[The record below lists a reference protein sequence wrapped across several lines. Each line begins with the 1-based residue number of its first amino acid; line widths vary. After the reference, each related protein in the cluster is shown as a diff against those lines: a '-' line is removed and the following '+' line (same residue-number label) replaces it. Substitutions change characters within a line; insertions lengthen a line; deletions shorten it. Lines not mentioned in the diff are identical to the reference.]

1 MVQESILFDTM
12 QHVFGPVPSRRLGYS
27 LGVDI
32 IPPKHCSFDCVY
44 CQIGK
49 TTHIET
55 ARKSFYDPHIIIDQV
70 MEKVSNVD
78 TIDVI
83 TFSGSGEP
91 TLNSDLGFMVREIKK
106 RTKVP
111 VAVITN
117 GSLLPVSEVRKDIAQ
132 ADIVLPSLDA
142 VSQDVFEHINR
153 PHPSLGIDAV
163 IEGLKDFRGEFKGR
177 IWLEIMLIKNVNDD
191 FQHVKNMAEI
201 VSHLNMD
208 RVQLNTVT
216 RPPSEPSAMRLAA
229 RELEEIRSM
238 FGPACEIISTFE
250 KSVDIHVETSVAAL
264 ILETLKRRPLTL
276 DDIVRIT
283 GMSHFD
289 AKTRL
294 NILEKEGLVTTAV
307 VNDELFYTSA

>member
-1 MVQESILFDTM
+1 
-12 QHVFGPVPSRRLGYS
+12 
-27 LGVDI
+27 
-32 IPPKHCSFDCVY
+32 
-44 CQIGK
+44 
-49 TTHIET
+49 
-55 ARKSFYDPHIIIDQV
+55 
-70 MEKVSNVD
+70 MEKLSSAD
-78 TIDVI
+78 TVDVI

-106 RTKVP
+106 RTSIP
-111 VAVITN
+111 VVVITN
-117 GSLLPVSEVRKDIAQ
+117 GSLLPQSEVREDIAQ

-142 VSQDVFEHINR
+142 VSQDVFERINR

-163 IEGLKDFRGEFKGR
+163 IEGLKNFRKEFKGQ
-177 IWLEIMLIKNVNDD
+177 IWLEIMLIKNINDD
-191 FQHVKNMAEI
+191 FQEVKTMAEI
-201 VSHLNMD
+201 VSGLNMD

-216 RPPSEPSAMRLAA
+216 RPPSEPAATRLATS
-229 RELEEIRSM
+229 ELEKICSM

-250 KSVDIHVETSVAAL
+250 KSADIHVETSVAAL

-283 GMSHFD
+283 GMSHLD

-307 VNDELFYTSA
+307 VNDELFYTSAQPVV

>member
-1 MVQESILFDTM
+1 LVQESILFCTM

-49 TTHIET
+49 TTHVEM
-55 ARKSFYDPHIIIDQV
+55 ARKSFYDPHVIIDQV
-70 MEKVSNVD
+70 TQKVSNSD

-106 RTKVP
+106 MTKIP

-117 GSLLPVSEVRKDIAQ
+117 GSLLPASEVREDIGQ

-142 VSQDVFEHINR
+142 VSQEVFERINR
-153 PHPSLGIDAV
+153 PHPSLGIDTV
-163 IEGLKDFRGEFKGR
+163 IEGLKAFRKEFKGQ
-177 IWLEIMLIKNVNDD
+177 IWLEIMLINNINDD
-191 FQHVKNMAEI
+191 TQDLKTMVEI
-201 VSHLNMD
+201 VSSLHMD
-208 RVQLNTVT
+208 RIQLNTVT
-216 RPPSEPSAMRLAA
+216 RPPSEPSATRLAA
-229 RELEEIRSM
+229 SELEEICRM

-250 KSVDIHVETSVAAL
+250 KSADIHVETSVAAL

-283 GMSHFD
+283 GMTHFD

>member
-1 MVQESILFDTM
+1 M

-32 IPPKHCSFDCVY
+32 IPPKHCSFDCIY

-55 ARKSFYDPHIIIDQV
+55 ARKSFYDPHSIIDQV
-70 MEKVSNVD
+70 MEKVSAAD

-117 GSLLPVSEVRKDIAQ
+117 GSLLPVRQVREDIMQ

-142 VSQDVFEHINR
+142 VSQEVFEHINR
-153 PHPSLGIDAV
+153 PHPSLGINAV
-163 IEGLKDFRGEFKGR
+163 IEGLKDFRKEFKGQ
-177 IWLEIMLIKNVNDD
+177 IWLEIMLIKNINDD
-191 FQHVKNMAEI
+191 SQELKTMAET
-201 VSHLNMD
+201 VLSLNMD

-216 RPPSEPSAMRLAA
+216 RPPSDPSVMRLAA
-229 RELEEIRSM
+229 GELEEIRRI

-250 KSVDIHVETSVAAL
+250 KSADIHVETSVVAL

-283 GMSHFD
+283 GMPHFD

-307 VNDELFYTSA
+307 VNDELFYISA